1 MPQSLIAM
9 LSMMIASLFAYN
21 QHRNALTMRM
31 EMISQD
37 MELRQT
43 NIAVD
48 LMEEIGALAFDDAT
62 KAGTITS
69 SGSLTFTRSDL
80 LEGQGEEG
88 TVITEAGGTDD
99 IDDYHDVALQR
110 TRSRDGHTLTFN
122 TYSEVDYVTESGYST
137 HGTPSKLKKVEIKVI
152 SADIAFAD
160 TIQISQVFSC
170 GARCDW

>member
-62 KAGTITS
+62 KAGSITS
-69 SGSLTFTRSDL
+69 SGSLTFSRSDYQE
-80 LEGQGEEG
+80 EGQEG

-99 IDDYHDVALQR
+99 IDDYHNVALQR
-110 TRSRDGHTLTFN
+110 TRNRDGHTLTFN
-122 TYSEVDYVTESGYST
+122 ALSEVDYVTEGGYST
-137 HGTPSKLKKVEIKVI
+137 YGTPTKLKMVSIKVV